1 VNEVSL
7 FFNNKLFRG
16 NRTTKAHADGFDAFA
31 SPNLPPLLEAGIHIR
46 RQQGIDSPACNGAL
60 QVHDITPQPIG
71 VVTIYPGIS
80 GAVVRNFLLQP
91 VKALILRSYGVGN
104 APQKAELIDELRA
117 ASERGIVVVNLTQ
130 CISGRVNMEGY
141 ATGNALAHAGVI
153 SGFDMTVEAA
163 LTKLHYL
170 LSQPLTPEQIR
181 ALMQQDLRGELSIN
195 G

>member
-1 VNEVSL
+1 M
-7 FFNNKLFRG
+7 
-16 NRTTKAHADGFDAFA
+16 
-31 SPNLPPLLEAGIHIR
+31 
-46 RQQGIDSPACNGAL
+46 
-60 QVHDITPQPIG
+60 
-71 VVTIYPGIS
+71 
-80 GAVVRNFLLQP
+80 
-91 VKALILRSYGVGN
+91 GN
-104 APQKAELIDELRA
+104 APQKAELVDELRD

-181 ALMQQDLRGELSIN
+181 SQMQQDLRGELSIS